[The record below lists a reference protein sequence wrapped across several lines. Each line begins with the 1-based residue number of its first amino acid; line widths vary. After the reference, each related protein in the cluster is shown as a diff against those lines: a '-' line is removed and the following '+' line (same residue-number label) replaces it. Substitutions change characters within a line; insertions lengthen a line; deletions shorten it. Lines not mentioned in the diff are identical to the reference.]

1 MKKIVIDTNIA
12 VSALLFRNS
21 VPDRAL
27 RWASIHCI
35 ILLSEATWTELE
47 KVLSRRKFNKYFSVE
62 QRITALQNFKES
74 AQIIKIISK
83 IELCRDP
90 KDNKFLELAA
100 DGQAD
105 YLITGDQDLLA
116 LNSFR
121 KTEIITPAQF
131 LDKNLN

>member
-12 VSALLFRNS
+12 VSALLFKHS
-21 VPDRAL
+21 VPDQAL
-27 RWASIHCI
+27 RLATLHYI

-47 KVLSRRKFNKYFSVE
+47 KVLARRKFNKYFSVE

-74 AQIIKIISK
+74 AQMIDVISK

-90 KDNKFLELAA
+90 KDDKFLELVV

-105 YLITGDQDLLA
+105 YLITGDRDLLI
-116 LNSFR
+116 LNPFG
-121 KTEIITPAQF
+121 KTAILTPSQF
-131 LDKNLN
+131 LEK